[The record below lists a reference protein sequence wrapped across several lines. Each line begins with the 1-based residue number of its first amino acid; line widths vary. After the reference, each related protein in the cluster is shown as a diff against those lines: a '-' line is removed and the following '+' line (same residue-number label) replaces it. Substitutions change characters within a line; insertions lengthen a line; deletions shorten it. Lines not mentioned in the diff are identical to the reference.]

1 MILAAGHSRRLG
13 IPKALARVHGESLLR
28 RTVRVLAPLASAAML
43 VIVPPKCGRYR
54 RELRGLRVRLCR
66 NPRRGEGL
74 AASVRVGVDS
84 ARYAPAALLVP
95 VDLAALSRREI
106 GHLIGCWRA
115 SRRRLVARRIDAATP
130 GGGGRRGD
138 AAGGTPLILPR
149 RFYAAALAL
158 HGDTGLR
165 ALVAALGDADRRLIA
180 VPSAAADV
188 DTPEDLAR
196 ARRRILLVTAPVSG
210 RAGSR
215 PRFP

>member
-28 RTVRVLAPLASAAML
+28 RTARVLAPLASAALL

-74 AASVRVGVDS
+74 AASVRLGVGG

-115 SRRRLVARRIDAATP
+115 SRRRLVARRIDAASP
-130 GGGGRRGD
+130 GGGRCGD

-165 ALVAALGDADRRLIA
+165 ALVAALGGADRRLIA

-196 ARRRILLVTAPVSG
+196 ARRRILTG
-210 RAGSR
+210 HGAGVWTSR
-215 PRFP
+215 